1 MTQQLTPLDTEK
13 LIIMSDEQFQE
24 LFLYLSWQIIV
35 AVMGSVAF
43 TVASLLLAVFLSE
56 RILEKAFDFIEYRA
70 SKVFER
76 RAGKEST
83 KDSD

>member
-1 MTQQLTPLDTEK
+1 MIQQLTPLDTEK
-13 LIIMSDEQFQE
+13 LIIMSDKQFQE

-76 RAGKEST
+76 REGKEST